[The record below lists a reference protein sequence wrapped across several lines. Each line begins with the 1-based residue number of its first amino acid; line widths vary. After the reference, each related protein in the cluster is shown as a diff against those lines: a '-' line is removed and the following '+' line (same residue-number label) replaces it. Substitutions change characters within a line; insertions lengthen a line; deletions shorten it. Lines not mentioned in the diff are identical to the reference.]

1 MFHQAA
7 IAKVNRL
14 LDQFPVDALIQL
26 RSLDRSVFFVF
37 VLHQTACPIVKYY
50 EKVMI
55 PRMSTAQIKTT
66 SETLLERLHSE
77 ILILDGAM
85 GTMTQRLKLDE
96 EAVRGKRFASHD
108 VSVQLTNFGDILN
121 LTHAEKI
128 TDIHFQYL
136 DAGADIIETNT
147 FNASPVGMAEYRLPD
162 ELMREINL
170 AAAKNS
176 REAVERFYEANPG
189 CSTRFV
195 AGSMG
200 PTTQQTAISTRV
212 DDPAWRGVTF
222 EIMEASYYAQAA
234 ALIEGGVDILFPETV
249 IDTLNL
255 KACLFG
261 ISRYFE
267 ETGNVVPVMVSGTFA
282 ESGSTFVSGQVV
294 EAFWNS
300 ISHFPMISVGMNC
313 ALGPDIMRAHL
324 EELSKVATPFISAH
338 PNAGLPNEMGQFD
351 LHPQTMADMIGEWA
365 DNGWVNIINKSTW

>member
-1 MFHQAA
+1 
-7 IAKVNRL
+7 
-14 LDQFPVDALIQL
+14 
-26 RSLDRSVFFVF
+26 
-37 VLHQTACPIVKYY
+37 
-50 EKVMI
+50 
-55 PRMSTAQIKTT
+55 MSTAQIKTT
-66 SETLLERLHSE
+66 SESLLERLNSE

-108 VSVQLTNFGDILN
+108 GSVQLTNFGDILN

-128 TDIHFQYL
+128 ADIYFQYL

-222 EIMEASYYAQAA
+222 EIMEASYYEQAA

-365 DNGWVNIINKSTW
+365 DNGWVNIIGGCCGTTPEHIRAISDRCRGVTPH